1 MADDSQEY
9 LHLSMLENERTLARI
24 IFERD
29 TTILELSRRLTSI
42 VQENET
48 MKKRIQQLEE
58 ENQAFKDG
66 AGKT

>member
-9 LHLSMLENERTLARI
+9 LYLSMLENERTLARI